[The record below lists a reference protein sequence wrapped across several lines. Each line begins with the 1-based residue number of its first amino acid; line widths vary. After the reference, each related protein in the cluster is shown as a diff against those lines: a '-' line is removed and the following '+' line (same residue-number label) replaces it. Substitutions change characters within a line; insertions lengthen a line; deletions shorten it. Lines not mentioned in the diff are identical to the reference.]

1 MFSNIFLNKTNIIS
15 NCKILKSACKS
26 ELCVMVKAN
35 AYGHGDKEVV
45 QMLEGEVDYFGVSC
59 QAEAE
64 KLRPFTKAHIV
75 VFGSCDDYKGCIEKD
90 ISFALLSFK
99 HAKEMIALS
108 KKTQKRPRMHL
119 CINSGM
125 NRYGVKDKKELK
137 RIIELLSRHKLQL
150 EGIYTHFSSLT
161 TDKTYTERQ
170 KAIFYDYLTLM
181 PKNWNTVKHVGG
193 GGTIFGDFEADMF
206 RVGLE
211 VYGYGNELVKPV
223 LSMESRIVDIQKV
236 EKGEHVGYLCG
247 FTAEKDMTV
256 ATIPLGYGD
265 GLPRKLSNKI
275 LVKINGQFVK
285 NCGNICM
292 DAFMVD
298 VSELKC
304 KIGDRAVIMENATI
318 LAKLLDTTEY
328 EVLTNFAK
336 FRGNR
341 TVVN

>member
-15 NCKILKSACKS
+15 NCKILKSACKA

-170 KAIFYDYLTLM
+170 KAIFYDYLTLV

-223 LSMESRIVDIQKV
+223 LSMESRVVDIQKV

-247 FTAEKDMTV
+247 FTAERDMTV

-275 LVKINGQFVK
+275 CSLAIQF
-285 NCGNICM
+285 
-292 DAFMVD
+292 
-298 VSELKC
+298 
-304 KIGDRAVIMENATI
+304 
-318 LAKLLDTTEY
+318 
-328 EVLTNFAK
+328 
-336 FRGNR
+336 
-341 TVVN
+341 